1 MDQFF
6 KYLEMKED
14 VLLDEIEAINK
25 RMFKMKNNT
34 MREQMMQV
42 LQQAEQAYA
51 EQQMRKR
58 VKTENTV
65 MDIGVIESEVINTK
79 YDSAELLNI
88 MVDSYTSENKN
99 EKHRPN

>member
-14 VLLDEIEAINK
+14 ALLDEIEVLNK
-25 RMFKMKNNT
+25 RMFKMKSGP

-42 LQQAEQAYA
+42 IQQAQQAYA

-58 VKTENTV
+58 VKTEDTV
-65 MDIGVIESEVINTK
+65 MEIGAIESEVINTK
-79 YDSAELLNI
+79 YDSTELLNI

>member
-79 YDSAELLNI
+79 YDSTELLNI